1 MLHLHW
7 QRFPL
12 ITLSSQTGPFSFIS
26 CSASLFSVG
35 STFTLIGTTV
45 INKQAKDNSNVE
57 RRPISCLGLC
67 ERGCHVTFQ
76 LEEHIVRLREELDRE
91 REEKSYFQLER
102 DKIRAFWEICKRH
115 LEEARAELRNR
126 EREGEEAEE
135 QHRVEITVSLPSRR
149 RS

>member
-1 MLHLHW
+1 M
-7 QRFPL
+7 
-12 ITLSSQTGPFSFIS
+12 
-26 CSASLFSVG
+26 
-35 STFTLIGTTV
+35 
-45 INKQAKDNSNVE
+45 
-57 RRPISCLGLC
+57 GLC
-67 ERGCHVTFQ
+67 ERVCHVTFQ

>member
-1 MLHLHW
+1 M
-7 QRFPL
+7 
-12 ITLSSQTGPFSFIS
+12 
-26 CSASLFSVG
+26 
-35 STFTLIGTTV
+35 
-45 INKQAKDNSNVE
+45 
-57 RRPISCLGLC
+57 
-67 ERGCHVTFQ
+67 TFQ

-135 QHRVEITVSLPSRR
+135 QHRVEITVRASHPGEAPEGCELCLSSRDHLPSTTGLQAEAEARPVGAAER
-149 RS
+149 HHRVADGCRHGPVVGSEPERQHGTAAAE